1 MSAFWFHPGRRL
13 PHEPEPRRHPAG
25 RHPLLRPPVSVGRPV
40 SQAEGRVEPGP
51 TGTPPSCVHFAF
63 APACSRLRR
72 TRQRCRCARAANV
85 LCMRCLTDCL
95 NVASPG
101 RVCVCAAGASVRVCV
116 CVFLLDSSR
125 GGVGGNLYL
134 QNVLTIL
141 YGVCVY
147 VPLRHSRWLA
157 DLQRVCVCLCVRV
170 HAGSVNRVNR
180 LISTL
185 PPLFFFFF
193 FSPLPFLFGP
203 FICRSSSPPP
213 ACSQDLR
220 RSTQSGRHRWRGG
233 RK

>member
-1 MSAFWFHPGRRL
+1 M
-13 PHEPEPRRHPAG
+13 
-25 RHPLLRPPVSVGRPV
+25 
-40 SQAEGRVEPGP
+40 
-51 TGTPPSCVHFAF
+51 
-63 APACSRLRR
+63 
-72 TRQRCRCARAANV
+72 
-85 LCMRCLTDCL
+85 
-95 NVASPG
+95 
-101 RVCVCAAGASVRVCV
+101 CVCAAGASVRVCV

-203 FICRSSSPPP
+203 FICRSSSPPRLQP
-213 ACSQDLR
+213 GFEEINPEWKTSLER
-220 RSTQSGRHRWRGG
+220 RKKIKGSAA
-233 RK
+233 